1 LAVTESTE
9 IGIKLVLTVVAVGV
23 LLWRARSSD
32 RAAPAGMMLAL
43 VAVAAG
49 LGYPNFLT
57 FHAGRFT
64 HFGENFH
71 YQLGSKYF
79 PELGYDGLYDASIAA
94 QAESDPE
101 LPLPAVVR
109 DLRSN
114 AIVPVASLAVHRAE
128 VRARFSPARWR
139 AFVRDHRYFLEL
151 STLRKLNEI
160 RLDHGYNPT
169 PTWTFVG
176 RLFNRW
182 LPLNA
187 TTVPLLALLDWGLL
201 AAMVIV
207 VRRTYGGRTAAV
219 LVILF
224 GLGYPWRYTWVGGA
238 FLRYDWLAAVVVGVC
253 MLARRRFATSGAL
266 FAYATAVR
274 IFPALLL
281 AGVAVVALRDLVRR
295 ADLTRVWRF
304 LGGFAATLVVC
315 VVAGALTG
323 RGSVAWPEFVHDI
336 EKHHGTWSTNTAGLE
351 LLFITSSRT
360 MTSRLPANW
369 PLADRWALWQ
379 AEMNRAHSQR
389 RPFSLA
395 AAALLLAA
403 LAAATWRESPDQAA
417 SLGGVAVFALLVL
430 SCYYWVL
437 LILVAMRRT
446 MVAAGA
452 LLALNA
458 VTLAIALLTPDTQ
471 IIYTVFSWG
480 LVVLFAAVLAF
491 AVRASVRAGA
501 AYVAAH

>member
-1 LAVTESTE
+1 VTDATE
-9 IGIKLVLTVVAVGV
+9 IALKLALTLVALGV
-23 LLWRARSSD
+23 LVWRARSSS
-32 RAAPAGMMLAL
+32 RGASAGTILVL

-49 LGYPNFLT
+49 FAYPNFLT
-57 FHAGRFT
+57 FHDGRFT

-94 QAESDPE
+94 QTESDPQ

-109 DLRSN
+109 DLRTN
-114 AIVPVASLAVHRAE
+114 AIVPVGSLAIHRAE

-139 AFVRDHRYFLEL
+139 SFVRDHRYFLEP

-176 RLFNRW
+176 RLFNAW

-187 TTVPLLALLDWGLL
+187 TTIPLLTLLDWGLL
-201 AAMVIV
+201 AVMVIIAY
-207 VRRTYGGRTAAV
+207 RTYGGRTAAL
-219 LVILF
+219 LVILL

-238 FLRYDWLAAVVVGVC
+238 FLRYDWLVAVVVGVC
-253 MLARRRFATSGAL
+253 MLTRRHFAASGAL

-281 AGVAVVALRDLVRR
+281 VGVVAVAVRDLVHR

-304 LGGFAATLVVC
+304 LGGFAVTLVVC
-315 VVAGALTG
+315 VAAGALTG
-323 RGSVAWPEFVHDI
+323 HGPAAWPEFIHDI
-336 EKHHGTWSTNTAGLE
+336 EKHHDTWSTNTAGLE
-351 LLFITSSRT
+351 LLFITSSQT

-369 PLADRWALWQ
+369 PLADRLALWQ
-379 AEMNRAHSQR
+379 AEMNQAHSQHR
-389 RPFSLA
+389 SLSLA

-403 LAAATWRESPDQAA
+403 LAAAAWRESPDQAA
-417 SLGGVAVFALLVL
+417 ALGGAAVFALLVL
-430 SCYYWVL
+430 SCYYWVM

-458 VTLAIALLTPDTQ
+458 VTLAVALLTPDVQ
-471 IIYTVFSWG
+471 IIYLVFSSG
-480 LVVLFAAVLAF
+480 LVVVFGVAF
-491 AVRASVRAGA
+491 AFAMRASLRVGPAHA
-501 AYVAAH
+501 AAR

>member
-1 LAVTESTE
+1 VTDATE
-9 IGIKLVLTVVAVGV
+9 IALKLALTLVALGV
-23 LLWRARSSD
+23 LVWRARSRD
-32 RAAPAGMMLAL
+32 RGASAGTILVL

-49 LGYPNFLT
+49 VAYPNFLT
-57 FHAGRFT
+57 FHDGRFT

-94 QAESDPE
+94 QAESDPQ
-101 LPLPAVVR
+101 LPLPVVVR
-109 DLRSN
+109 DLRTN
-114 AIVPVASLAVHRAE
+114 TIVPVASLAIHRAE
-128 VRARFSPARWR
+128 VRARFSAARWR
-139 AFVRDHRYFLEL
+139 SFVRDHRYFLEP

-176 RLFNRW
+176 RLFNAW

-187 TTVPLLALLDWGLL
+187 TTIPLLTLLDWGLL

-207 VRRTYGGRTAAV
+207 VYRTYGGRTAAV

-253 MLARRRFATSGAL
+253 MLARRRFAASGAL

-281 AGVAVVALRDLVRR
+281 VGVVAVALRDLVHR

-315 VVAGALTG
+315 VVAGVLTG
-323 RGSVAWPEFVHDI
+323 RGLAAWPEFIHDI

-351 LLFITSSRT
+351 LLFITSSQT

-389 RPFSLA
+389 RPLSLA

-437 LILVAMRRT
+437 LITVAMRRT

-458 VTLAIALLTPDTQ
+458 VTLAVALLTPDTQ
-471 IIYTVFSWG
+471 IIYAVFSWG
-480 LVVLFAAVLAF
+480 LVLLFVGVLAL
-491 AVRASVRAGA
+491 AMRASLRAGP
-501 AYVAAH
+501 AYAAAH